1 MTTVLCPKAW
11 PLAATVLTLML
22 TACGG
27 DEAAGKKGVR
37 PPATV
42 EVQPV
47 RAAMLASSLS
57 AIGTLRANESL
68 SVRPEVAGRV
78 TAIGFREGA
87 PVTAGQLLIQLDD
100 AQARADLAQAVASRD
115 LAASDLRRAAEL
127 LPQSLI
133 ARNEYERLQA
143 QAAIQQA
150 AVARAQALLRK
161 TRILAPFSGV
171 AGLRQ
176 FSPGEL
182 VQPGQALVTV
192 VSLSPV
198 KLDVPVPES
207 QSSQIRTGQAVS
219 AVIPALSGLVAEGR
233 VLALEPGLDGD
244 ARALRARI
252 TLDNP
257 GGRLQPGMT
266 ARVSFA
272 VGRPRSAL
280 LVPDQ
285 AVVPQGGRQVVYV
298 VRDDMATATPVIV
311 GERQGGSA
319 EVLSGLQ
326 AGDVV
331 VVSGQNKLPKPT
343 QKIRP
348 VPYDTVPDGLPG
360 RAPGPQPASPPV
372 AER

>member
-1 MTTVLCPKAW
+1 MSLS
-11 PLAATVLTLML
+11 LAALVLLVL
-22 TACGG
+22 AGCGG
-27 DEAAGKKGVR
+27 DAGAGGGKGSK

-42 EVQPV
+42 EVLPV
-47 RAAMLASSLS
+47 RSAALTTALT

-87 PVTAGQLLIQLDD
+87 PVSAGDLLIQLDD

-127 LPQSLI
+127 LPKALI

-143 QAAIQQA
+143 QVAIQQA
-150 AVARAQALLRK
+150 AVARAQAALRK

-207 QSSQIRTGQAVS
+207 QASHIRMGQSVTAT
-219 AVIPALSGLVAEGR
+219 IPALAGLAVTGK
-233 VLALEPGLDGD
+233 VLAIEPALDGD

-266 ARVSFA
+266 ARVSFV
-272 VGRPRSAL
+272 VGQARMAL

-285 AVVPQGGRQVVYV
+285 AIVPQGGRQVVYV
-298 VRDDMATATPVIV
+298 VRDAMATATPVAI
-311 GERQGGSA
+311 GERQGGET
-319 EVLSGLQ
+319 EVLSGLRP
-326 AGDVV
+326 DDTV

-343 QKIRP
+343 QKIRAL
-348 VPYDTVPDGLPG
+348 PY
-360 RAPGPQPASPPV
+360 AAEPASPAAGTPP
-372 AER
+372 AGER

>member
-1 MTTVLCPKAW
+1 MTTVLCRP
-11 PLAATVLTLML
+11 PVSLPL
-22 TACGG
+22 TALALLLVLAGCGG
-27 DEAAGKKGVR
+27 DAGAGSKKGGK

-42 EVQPV
+42 EVLPV
-47 RAAMLASSLS
+47 RSAALTTSLA

-68 SVRPEVAGRV
+68 SIRPEVAGRV

-87 PVTAGQLLIQLDD
+87 PVRAGDLLVQLDD

-127 LPQSLI
+127 LPRALI

-150 AVARAQALLRK
+150 AVARAQAALRK

-182 VQPGQALVTV
+182 VQPGQALVTL

-207 QSSQIRTGQAVS
+207 QSSRIRMGQDVS
-219 AVIPALSGLVAEGR
+219 ATIPALAGLAVTGK
-233 VLALEPGLDGD
+233 VLAIEPALDGD

-266 ARVSFA
+266 ARVSFVIGQA
-272 VGRPRSAL
+272 RAAL

-285 AVVPQGGRQVVYV
+285 AIVPQGGRQVVYV
-298 VRDDMATATPVIV
+298 VRDAMATATPVEI
-311 GERQGGSA
+311 GERQGGET
-319 EVLSGLQ
+319 EVLSGLV
-326 AGDVV
+326 AGDTV

-343 QKIRP
+343 QKVRP
-348 VPYDTVPDGLPG
+348 VPYAAT
-360 RAPGPQPASPPV
+360 QPAG
-372 AER
+372 ER

>member
-1 MTTVLCPKAW
+1 MTIVLRRLPMAW
-11 PLAATVLTLML
+11 PLTATALALL
-22 TACGG
+22 LAGCGNG
-27 DEAAGKKGVR
+27 DGAGKKGAK
-37 PPATV
+37 PPPTV
-42 EVQPV
+42 EVLAV
-47 RAAMLASSLS
+47 REATLTSSLS

-87 PVTAGQLLIQLDD
+87 PISAGQLLIQLDD
-100 AQARADLAQAVASRD
+100 AQARADLAQAVAGRD

-150 AVARAQALLRK
+150 AVARAQAALRK

-219 AVIPALSGLVAEGR
+219 AVIPALAGLVAEGK

-272 VGRPRSAL
+272 VGQARAAL

-285 AVVPQGGRQVVYV
+285 AIVPQGGRQVVYV
-298 VRDDMATATPVIV
+298 VRDDMATATPVGI
-311 GERQGGSA
+311 GERQSGNA
-319 EVLSGLQ
+319 EVLSGLKP
-326 AGDVV
+326 GDIV

-348 VPYDTVPDGLPG
+348 VPYAEVPAGQSSQ
-360 RAPGPQPASPPV
+360 QPASAPV
-372 AER
+372 AEH